1 MHDLWYLTIL
11 SNPLRSY
18 ILVIV
23 TILFVIALKRVISRL
38 IARLIFRFVRRMGS
52 GLDKSAFLDLVVG
65 PIGIFLVVFVS
76 MSSIEKLHFPEELD
90 FDIYEVKSKIIVQAL
105 ALIIIIVSFI
115 WLLLRLVDFVA
126 LVLRNK
132 ARSGGGARDNQ
143 MIFFIRDFLK
153 AVLGIM
159 GVLMILN
166 SAFKVDVSSILA
178 SLGLAGAAIA
188 LAAKESIEN
197 LIASFVIFFDKPFK
211 AGDVLK
217 VNNISGTVE
226 KIGLRST
233 RIRTDQKT
241 YVTVPNKQ
249 MVDSIVDNLTLR
261 TQRKGEL
268 RLELGLSTSSGQL
281 AELIAGIKKILVK
294 DKVENSTAFLNDIT
308 GSALL
313 VNADYFTAPITQDE
327 FNSIKQQ
334 VNLDVLG
341 LMEKMGL
348 SIAGSSTDVR
358 VVNVTPASSPG
369 AGDVGGGVSVAAPA
383 AATGGAAA
391 EGAGSVPG
399 TAGGVGAAVAGGDAA
414 SAAAAPKT

>member
-1 MHDLWYLTIL
+1 MRNFWNLIFL
-11 SNPLRSY
+11 SNPLKSY
-18 ILVIV
+18 VAV
-23 TILFVIALKRVISRL
+23 MATILFVIALKRVISRL
-38 IARLIFRFVRRMGS
+38 IARLLFRFVRRMGS
-52 GLDKSAFLDLVVG
+52 GMDKSAFLDLVVG

-76 MSSIEKLHFPEELD
+76 MSSVEKLHFPSELE
-90 FDIYEVKSKIIVQAL
+90 FDIYEVRSKTIVQAL
-105 ALIIIIVSFI
+105 AIIVIIVSFI

-132 ARSGGGARDNQ
+132 ARGGGHRDVQ
-143 MIFFIRDFLK
+143 MIVFIRDFLK
-153 AVLGIM
+153 AILGII

-178 SLGLAGAAIA
+178 SLGLAGAAVA

-211 AGDVLK
+211 SGDYVR
-217 VNNISGTVE
+217 VNAFAGTVE

-241 YVTVPNKQ
+241 FVTVPNKQ
-249 MVDSIVDNLTLR
+249 MVDSVVDNLTLR

-268 RLELGLSTSSGQL
+268 RLELGLSTASAQL
-281 AELIAGIKKILVK
+281 DMLIAGIKGILVK

-308 GSALL
+308 GSAYLIN
-313 VNADYFTAPITQDE
+313 VDYFTSPITQDE
-327 FNSIKQQ
+327 FNAVKQQ
-334 VNLDVLG
+334 VNLDVLR

-358 VVNVTPASSPG
+358 VVNVGPVAGPQG
-369 AGDVGGGVSVAAPA
+369 AAD
-383 AATGGAAA
+383 GGAA
-391 EGAGSVPG
+391 
-399 TAGGVGAAVAGGDAA
+399 GVGAGGPRSAGDGGAGR
-414 SAAAAPKT
+414 